1 MDNGQIGGSRPTVTS
16 PQAADFNATSAAES
30 GASNVVGGGLFLDR
44 AYRNALSLVHEAR
57 NYLAYGEA
65 VDSESLPV
73 ATRLLV
79 SQESL
84 RVTSRLTQA
93 MAWLFAQKA
102 AAAGEMP
109 MSRALSDEF
118 APNAETVCLE
128 DRWADDT
135 ELPSALRDLMQR
147 SLNLYRQVQRMHQ
160 TARGQLV

>member
-1 MDNGQIGGSRPTVTS
+1 MDNGQIGGSRPTPSS
-16 PQAADFNATSAAES
+16 PRAADFNGVTATEL

-57 NYLAYGEA
+57 NYMAYGEA

-109 MSRALSDEF
+109 ISRALSDEF
-118 APNAETVCLE
+118 APNAEKVCLE

-135 ELPSALRDLMQR
+135 ELPSALRDLMHR

-160 TARGQLV
+160 NARGQLV